1 MVRARCAVKG
11 ELSEGADRLA
21 VAVRGRRVGGLRKVI
36 ANSQE
41 GSGGAARKE
50 LPGEAGNLN
59 RKSWCPGGEMLFEA

>member
-1 MVRARCAVKG
+1 MKG

-50 LPGEAGNLN
+50 LPGEAD
-59 RKSWCPGGEMLFEA
+59 